1 MKAWNETRER
11 YMLVKRRQN
20 LGETGRGS
28 FQKEE
33 RLDEFLGNKGA
44 FYNVNES
51 DNNDESY
58 NENNGQEQLPEGFA
72 NSCYKIAKPVLLQ
85 KLINMFPS
93 ASTRSTI
100 AECSYLLKMQAAVLE
115 IDFDICEVII
125 GIAS

>member
-11 YMLVKRRQN
+11 YILVKRRQN

-72 NSCYKIAKPVLLQ
+72 SSCYKIAKPVLLQ
-85 KLINMFPS
+85 N
-93 ASTRSTI
+93 
-100 AECSYLLKMQAAVLE
+100 
-115 IDFDICEVII
+115 
-125 GIAS
+125 

>member
-33 RLDEFLGNKGA
+33 RLDA

-58 NENNGQEQLPEGFA
+58 NENNGQEELPEGFA

-100 AECSYLLKMQAAVLE
+100 AECSYLLKMQATVLE